1 MSQTYLCK
9 NLGVEE
15 GGGCLF
21 KGGSLAGDYGTTA
34 HGDVFERVIGSIVP
48 QQVAATLEFVMQF
61 VRSFYDTR

>member
-1 MSQTYLCK
+1 MIQTYLCK

-21 KGGSLAGDYGTTA
+21 KGGSLAGDYSTTA

-48 QQVAATLEFVMQF
+48 Q
-61 VRSFYDTR
+61 